1 MSQGKRVSS
10 KSMKAGA
17 YAEPAD
23 TVSKAGSG
31 GMKAGIARWLIG
43 LPLPVM
49 GLALIVE
56 TVSADIDAAIVLLAA
71 IALQLAG
78 IGLVRQGL
86 KTRQSG
92 GVEAALNS
100 PKLGLGLGT
109 AALVIALFLTCIAGP
124 AGVVQATGVA
134 VLGGIGLW
142 LGLFTATGAESQA
155 NGLREK
161 VAGIDMADLRKQ
173 LAEAHGYVKRMRSG
187 GAQLSAKE
195 NQAQVERIANQAES
209 VLEGILADPSDIRR
223 ARRFMATYL
232 ERATTSVEDFAA
244 AEAKG
249 KAEAHRSDFNATLDV
264 IEKSFADQKQRLDA
278 EDSIDLEVQLD
289 VLRKQMEREGL

>member
-17 YAEPAD
+17 YAEPSGSGSPVASSG
-23 TVSKAGSG
+23 VKAGV
-31 GMKAGIARWLIG
+31 ARWLVG

-49 GLALIVE
+49 GLALIIE
-56 TVSADIDAAIVLLAA
+56 TISADIDAALVLLVA

-78 IGLVRQGL
+78 IGLVRRGL

-100 PKLGLGLGT
+100 PSPVLGLGL
-109 AALVIALFLTCIAGP
+109 AALVAALFLTCLAGP
-124 AGVVQATGVA
+124 AGVAQSAGVA
-134 VLGGIGLW
+134 VLGAIGLW
-142 LGLFTATGAESQA
+142 LGLFTATGTKS
-155 NGLREK
+155 NPSGLREK

-173 LAEAHGYVKRMRSG
+173 LAQAHDYVKRMRAS
-187 GAQLSAKE
+187 GAQLSSAKD
-195 NQAQVERIANQAES
+195 QAQVDRIANHAES
-209 VLEGILADPSDIRR
+209 VLEGILADPGDIRR

-232 ERATTSVEDFAA
+232 ERATTSVEQFVE
-244 AEAKG
+244 AETKG
-249 KAEAHRSDFNATLDV
+249 KAQAHRSDFNATLDV
-264 IEKSFADQKQRLDA
+264 IEKSFEDQKQRLDA